1 MCQSYLCGCSL
12 GWHEAAALASA
23 ARERGFDS
31 RGRKHAWR
39 VAASLLCVSKAVSQC
54 KKSKK
59 K

>member
-31 RGRKHAWR
+31 RGEKPAWR

-54 KKSKK
+54 KKV
-59 K
+59 